1 MSTNLHQSL
10 AALDAALSAPR
21 PVLTP
26 EQSARQ
32 TIEFNRQSIR
42 IIIAKAKRERDWL
55 RDLRTTNPGAGQFY
69 GTPSHLLAND
79 VHRLRAAA
87 HRGWVRLEAAR
98 GSALAKAA

>member
-1 MSTNLHQSL
+1 MSNLHQSL

-26 EQSARQ
+26 EQSARR
-32 TIEFNRQSIR
+32 TIEHNRQALR
-42 IIIAKAKRERDWL
+42 AIIGKAKRERDWL

-69 GTPSHLLAND
+69 IDPPHLLAND
-79 VHRLRAAA
+79 VRRLRAAA

-98 GSALAKAA
+98 GAALAKAA